1 MRAECMDVLL
11 QHTIK
16 TQRNDFS
23 LLVAVPG
30 FDVDIQDGDSVKNF
44 NISIIKN
51 ENGITKL

>member
-1 MRAECMDVLL
+1 MRAECMNVLL

-16 TQRNDFS
+16 TQRNVFS